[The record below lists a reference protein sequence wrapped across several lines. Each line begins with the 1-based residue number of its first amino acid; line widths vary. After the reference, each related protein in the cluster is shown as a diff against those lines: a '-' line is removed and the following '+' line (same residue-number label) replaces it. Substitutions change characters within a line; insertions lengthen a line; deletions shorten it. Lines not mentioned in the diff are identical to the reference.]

1 MKRLRYWFAGTCFWF
16 FFLYNIERLGQ
27 PVNIASPVYVFAIAC
42 AVCVILLR
50 PLHRMPLYWPFL
62 MALAPYFVLK
72 NQLGYSLS
80 GENLPLTITEVCAIG
95 LTILLTGQVARRL
108 EALEE
113 TVTDLTIRHLKEEVH
128 SFSTGQGRIYREI
141 RRARRYRRPV
151 ALLAITVTEES
162 LQLSLDR
169 FIQEAQREIIKKY
182 IAARIAELL
191 VEELQD
197 SDVIAQR
204 NDHFITL
211 LPETQ
216 QEDIPETIKRLET
229 AAAEKLGLKIK
240 IGVSTF
246 PDEAVTFEQLLEQAE
261 TKMRLSVAVN
271 GDRVEHRTADAPSF
285 LQV

>member
-1 MKRLRYWFAGTCFWF
+1 MKRLRYWFAGTCIWF

-27 PVNIASPVYVFAIAC
+27 PVNIASPVYVFAVAC
-42 AVCVILLR
+42 ALCVILLR

-108 EALEE
+108 EVLEE
-113 TVTDLTIRHLKEEVH
+113 TVTDLTIRHLKEEVY
-128 SFSTGQGRIYREI
+128 SFNTGQGRIYREI

-216 QEDIPETIKRLET
+216 QEDIPERIKRLET
-229 AAAEKLGLKIK
+229 AAMEKLGLKIK

-261 TKMRLSVAVN
+261 TKMRLSAAVN
-271 GDRVEHRTADAPSF
+271 GDRVEHRTADAPGL
-285 LQV
+285 LQA

>member
-1 MKRLRYWFAGTCFWF
+1 MKRLRYWFAGTCIWF

-27 PVNIASPVYVFAIAC
+27 PVNIASPVYVFAVAC
-42 AVCVILLR
+42 ALCVILLR

-108 EALEE
+108 EVLEE
-113 TVTDLTIRHLKEEVH
+113 TVTDLTIRHLKEEVY
-128 SFSTGQGRIYREI
+128 SFNTGQGRIYREI